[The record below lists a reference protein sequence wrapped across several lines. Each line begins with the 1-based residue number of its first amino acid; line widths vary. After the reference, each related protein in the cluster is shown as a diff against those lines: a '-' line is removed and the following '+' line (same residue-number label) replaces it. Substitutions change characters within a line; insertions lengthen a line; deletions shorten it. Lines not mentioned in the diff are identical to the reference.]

1 MFAEMRAEL
10 GIPKSVDI
18 LEHIYSL
25 GPPPDTAQEEAMAK
39 IRAIERREMAHQ
51 TPQPGLADLMA
62 YLDRRRLPKAIC
74 TRNFDAPVHH
84 LLTHFLPGSVFAPII
99 TREFRP
105 PKPDPAGILFIARTW
120 GFTRALAGPPAA
132 EAERLVDASDE
143 SPAVKAGAVAKSA
156 DGADEVGDA
165 SHLIMVGDSIDD
177 MTAGRAAG
185 AATVLLVN
193 EANKHL
199 ADHAHTDLVI
209 ERLDELVDVLERG
222 FVGREHAP

>member
-120 GFTRALAGPPAA
+120 GFTRA
-132 EAERLVDASDE
+132 
-143 SPAVKAGAVAKSA
+143 VAKSA

-177 MTAGRAAG
+177 MTAGRTAG